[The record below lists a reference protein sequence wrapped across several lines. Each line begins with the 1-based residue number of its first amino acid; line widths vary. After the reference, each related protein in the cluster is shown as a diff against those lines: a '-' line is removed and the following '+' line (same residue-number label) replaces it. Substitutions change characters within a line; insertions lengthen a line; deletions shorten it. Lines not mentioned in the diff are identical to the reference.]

1 MHSVNEKQQENGR
14 DENRAGKKFRP
25 AHTFLQ
31 NKRPAAHGPRPV
43 DTHQYKEKP

>member
-1 MHSVNEKQQENGR
+1 MKNNRKTDAMKTGQE
-14 DENRAGKKFRP
+14 KKFRP

-31 NKRPAAHGPRPV
+31 NKRPAAHGPRPA